1 LILHTGLL
9 TINNVGVLAWLSTC
23 YINANSNLSHTMR
36 NLSAMRYPIL
46 LLALLCASCG
56 TALPSVKPYKL
67 DVQQGNVVT
76 SKMLLQLRPGMTQS
90 QVRFIMGTPLIQDSF
105 HGKRWDYVY
114 QMREN
119 GKITEQRRVIL
130 DFEKDVLKTVRGD
143 VIPSTTDASKSN
155 EVADNSGTRVI
166 NPSAKAEDKS
176 LFGALKFWKKE
187 PVANPAPEVKAKAD
201 EPTKQPVTP
210 AVTSEAKPV
219 ESKPLEPAATPVVG
233 NPESQSVLA
242 VPLLPVE
249 PSPVASA
256 VAPVAA
262 EAPAAAVVETPAA
275 VAPSVESASV
285 EAAPVVADT
294 VASPVATPMA
304 EPAAV
309 VEPAAVQSA
318 AESSPVEASSIE
330 TGVEASSA
338 EPLAVPAAT
347 PTYESPSGM
356 QFERNLSKLPEDI
369 APPPAPEPA
378 PVVSKP
384 PAASTELPKAK
395 ELPVTAKPSFFDRML
410 EKIGF

>member
-1 LILHTGLL
+1 
-9 TINNVGVLAWLSTC
+9 
-23 YINANSNLSHTMR
+23 MR
-36 NLSAMRYPIL
+36 NLSAMRYSIL

-130 DFEKDVLKTVRGD
+130 DFENDLLKTVRGD
-143 VIPSTTDASKSN
+143 VVASASDASKSN

-176 LFGALKFWKKE
+176 LFGALKFWQKKPTAK
-187 PVANPAPEVKAKAD
+187 PVPQVKAD
-201 EPTKQPVTP
+201 ESSKQAVAP
-210 AVTSEAKPV
+210 AVASETKPA
-219 ESKPLEPAATPVVG
+219 ESKPLEPAVTPATVT
-233 NPESQSVLA
+233 PETQSVLA
-242 VPLLPVE
+242 VPLLPAE
-249 PSPVASA
+249 PSPVAA
-256 VAPVAA
+256 TQGPVAAA

-275 VAPSVESASV
+275 VTPSGESTSAKSASV
-285 EAAPVVADT
+285 DAAPVQTEAAPTAAVESPSAE
-294 VASPVATPMA
+294 PVAV
-304 EPAAV
+304 EAAT
-309 VEPAAVQSA
+309 
-318 AESSPVEASSIE
+318 ESSPVQAS
-330 TGVEASSA
+330 GVEAGSA
-338 EPLAVPAAT
+338 EPLAAPAAT
-347 PTYESPSGM
+347 PVYESPSGM
-356 QFERNLSKLPEDI
+356 QFERNLSVLPEDI
-369 APPPAPEPA
+369 APPSVPEPA
-378 PVVSKP
+378 PVVTKP

>member
-1 LILHTGLL
+1 
-9 TINNVGVLAWLSTC
+9 
-23 YINANSNLSHTMR
+23 MR

-285 EAAPVVADT
+285 EASPVVADT

-347 PTYESPSGM
+347 PAYESPSGM

>member
-1 LILHTGLL
+1 
-9 TINNVGVLAWLSTC
+9 
-23 YINANSNLSHTMR
+23 MR

-242 VPLLPVE
+242 VPLLPAE
-249 PSPVASA
+249 PSPVAA
-256 VAPVAA
+256 TQAPV
-262 EAPAAAVVETPAA
+262 AAVVETPAA
-275 VAPSVESASV
+275 VTPSVESTSVESASV
-285 EAAPVVADT
+285 EAAPVQTEAAPSAAVESPAAEPVAAEPVAAEAAT
-294 VASPVATPMA
+294 EASPTEV
-304 EPAAV
+304 
-309 VEPAAVQSA
+309 
-318 AESSPVEASSIE
+318 

-338 EPLAVPAAT
+338 EPLAAPAAT
-347 PTYESPSGM
+347 PAYESPSGM

-369 APPPAPEPA
+369 APPPVPEPA
-378 PVVSKP
+378 PVVTKP

>member
-1 LILHTGLL
+1 
-9 TINNVGVLAWLSTC
+9 
-23 YINANSNLSHTMR
+23 MR

-242 VPLLPVE
+242 VPLLPAE
-249 PSPVASA
+249 PSPVAA
-256 VAPVAA
+256 TQAPV
-262 EAPAAAVVETPAA
+262 AAVVETPAA
-275 VAPSVESASV
+275 VTPSVESTSVESASV
-285 EAAPVVADT
+285 EAAPVQTEAAPSAAVESPAAEPVAAEAAT
-294 VASPVATPMA
+294 EASPTEV
-304 EPAAV
+304 
-309 VEPAAVQSA
+309 
-318 AESSPVEASSIE
+318 

-338 EPLAVPAAT
+338 EPLAAPAAT
-347 PTYESPSGM
+347 PAYESPSGM

-369 APPPAPEPA
+369 APPPVPEPA
-378 PVVSKP
+378 PVVTKP

>member
-1 LILHTGLL
+1 
-9 TINNVGVLAWLSTC
+9 
-23 YINANSNLSHTMR
+23 
-36 NLSAMRYPIL
+36 
-46 LLALLCASCG
+46 
-56 TALPSVKPYKL
+56 
-67 DVQQGNVVT
+67 
-76 SKMLLQLRPGMTQS
+76 MTQS

-130 DFEKDVLKTVRGD
+130 DFENDLLKTVRGD
-143 VIPSTTDASKSN
+143 VVASAGDASKSN

-176 LFGALKFWKKE
+176 LFGALKFWEKE
-187 PVANPAPEVKAKAD
+187 PAAKPAPQVKAEEAN
-201 EPTKQPVTP
+201 KQTVTP
-210 AVTSEAKPV
+210 AAASEAKPA
-219 ESKPLEPAATPVVG
+219 ESKPLEPVAAA
-233 NPESQSVLA
+233 PESQSVLA
-242 VPLLPVE
+242 VPLLPAE
-249 PSPVASA
+249 PGPVAAA
-256 VAPVAA
+256 VAPV
-262 EAPAAAVVETPAA
+262 AAVVETPAA
-275 VAPSVESASV
+275 VAPSVESASL

-294 VASPVATPMA
+294 VASPVATPVA

-309 VEPAAVQSA
+309 VEQTAAV
-318 AESSPVEASSIE
+318 EP
-330 TGVEASSA
+330 GVEASSA

-347 PTYESPSGM
+347 PAYESPSGM

>member
-1 LILHTGLL
+1 
-9 TINNVGVLAWLSTC
+9 
-23 YINANSNLSHTMR
+23 MR

-130 DFEKDVLKTVRGD
+130 DFENDLLKTVRGD
-143 VIPSTTDASKSN
+143 VIPSTGDASKTN

-201 EPTKQPVTP
+201 EPSKQAVTP
-210 AVTSEAKPV
+210 AVTSEAKPA
-219 ESKPLEPAATPVVG
+219 ESKALEPAAAPVLG
-233 NPESQSVLA
+233 NSETQSVLA
-242 VPLLPVE
+242 VPLLPAE
-249 PSPVASA
+249 PSSVAA
-256 VAPVAA
+256 TQAPVATA
-262 EAPAAAVVETPAA
+262 EAPAAAMVEAPAA
-275 VAPSVESASV
+275 VAPSV

-294 VASPVATPMA
+294 VATPVA

-309 VEPAAVQSA
+309 VEQPAAVEPAAVQSA
-318 AESSPVEASSIE
+318 AEASPVETA
-330 TGVEASSA
+330 VEASTA
-338 EPLAVPAAT
+338 EPLSVPAAT
-347 PTYESPSGM
+347 PAYESPSGM

-369 APPPAPEPA
+369 APPTAPEPA

>member
-1 LILHTGLL
+1 
-9 TINNVGVLAWLSTC
+9 
-23 YINANSNLSHTMR
+23 MR
-36 NLSAMRYPIL
+36 NLSAMRYSIL

-130 DFEKDVLKTVRGD
+130 DFENDLLKTVRGD
-143 VIPSTTDASKSN
+143 VIPSTGDASKSN

-176 LFGALKFWKKE
+176 LFGALKFWQKE
-187 PVANPAPEVKAKAD
+187 PTAKLVPQVKAD
-201 EPTKQPVTP
+201 ESSKQAVAP
-210 AVTSEAKPV
+210 AVASETKPSESKPS
-219 ESKPLEPAATPVVG
+219 ESKPLEPAVVPATVS
-233 NPESQSVLA
+233 PETQSVLA
-242 VPLLPVE
+242 VPLLPAE
-249 PSPVASA
+249 PSPVAA
-256 VAPVAA
+256 TQAPVAAA
-262 EAPAAAVVETPAA
+262 EAPAAAVVETPDA
-275 VAPSVESASV
+275 VTPSVESTSVESTSVKSASV
-285 EAAPVVADT
+285 EAAPVQTEAAPIAAVE
-294 VASPVATPMA
+294 SPAA

-309 VEPAAVQSA
+309 EAAT
-318 AESSPVEASSIE
+318 ESSPVATS
-330 TGVEASSA
+330 GVEAGSA
-338 EPLAVPAAT
+338 EPLAAPAAT
-347 PTYESPSGM
+347 PVYESPSGM
-356 QFERNLSKLPEDI
+356 QFDRNLSALPEDI
-369 APPPAPEPA
+369 APPSVPEPA
-378 PVVSKP
+378 PVVTKP

>member
-1 LILHTGLL
+1 
-9 TINNVGVLAWLSTC
+9 
-23 YINANSNLSHTMR
+23 MR
-36 NLSAMRYPIL
+36 NLSAMRYSIL

-130 DFEKDVLKTVRGD
+130 DFENDLLKTVRGD
-143 VIPSTTDASKSN
+143 VVASASDASKSN

-187 PVANPAPEVKAKAD
+187 PVANPAPELKAKAV
-201 EPTKQPVTP
+201 ESSKQAVAP
-210 AVTSEAKPV
+210 AVASETKPSESKPS
-219 ESKPLEPAATPVVG
+219 ESKPLEPAVTPATVT
-233 NPESQSVLA
+233 PETQSVLA
-242 VPLLPVE
+242 VPLLPAE
-249 PSPVASA
+249 PSPVAA
-256 VAPVAA
+256 TQAPVAAA

-275 VAPSVESASV
+275 VTPSVESTSVKSASV
-285 EAAPVVADT
+285 EAAPVQTEA
-294 VASPVATPMA
+294 APIAALESPAA

-309 VEPAAVQSA
+309 ETAT
-318 AESSPVEASSIE
+318 ESSPVATS
-330 TGVEASSA
+330 GVEAGSA
-338 EPLAVPAAT
+338 EPLAAPAAT
-347 PTYESPSGM
+347 PVYESPSGM
-356 QFERNLSKLPEDI
+356 QFERNLSALPEDI
-369 APPPAPEPA
+369 APPSVPEPA
-378 PVVSKP
+378 PVVTKP

>member
-1 LILHTGLL
+1 
-9 TINNVGVLAWLSTC
+9 
-23 YINANSNLSHTMR
+23 MR
-36 NLSAMRYPIL
+36 NLSSMRYPIL

-143 VIPSTTDASKSN
+143 VIPSTADASKSN

-176 LFGALKFWKKE
+176 LFRALKFWKKE

-256 VAPVAA
+256 VAP
-262 EAPAAAVVETPAA
+262 AAAVVETPAA

-285 EAAPVVADT
+285 EASPVVADT

-356 QFERNLSKLPEDI
+356 QFERNLSRLPEDI

>member
-1 LILHTGLL
+1 
-9 TINNVGVLAWLSTC
+9 
-23 YINANSNLSHTMR
+23 MR
-36 NLSAMRYPIL
+36 NLSATRYPIL

-56 TALPSVKPYKL
+56 TALPSIKPYKL

-114 QMREN
+114 LMREN

-130 DFEKDVLKTVRGD
+130 DFENDLLKTVRGD
-143 VIPSTTDASKSN
+143 VIPSAADASKSN

-176 LFGALKFWKKE
+176 LFSTLKFWEKE
-187 PVANPAPEVKAKAD
+187 PAANPAPQAKAD
-201 EPTKQPVTP
+201 EPSKQAVTP
-210 AVTSEAKPV
+210 VVASETKPA
-219 ESKPLEPAATPVVG
+219 ESKPLEAAATPVLTDPAAAK
-233 NPESQSVLA
+233 PESQSVLA
-242 VPLLPVE
+242 VPLLPAE
-249 PSPVASA
+249 PSPLAA
-256 VAPVAA
+256 TQAPVAAA

-275 VAPSVESASV
+275 VRPSVESTSV
-285 EAAPVVADT
+285 EAAPVQAEAAPTAAVE
-294 VASPVATPMA
+294 SPAA

-309 VEPAAVQSA
+309 EVASEA
-318 AESSPVEASSIE
+318 SPVEAS
-330 TGVEASSA
+330 GVEAGSA
-338 EPLAVPAAT
+338 EPLAAPAAT
-347 PTYESPSGM
+347 PVYESPSGM
-356 QFERNLSKLPEDI
+356 QFERNLSALPEDI
-369 APPPAPEPA
+369 APPSVPEPA

>member
-1 LILHTGLL
+1 
-9 TINNVGVLAWLSTC
+9 
-23 YINANSNLSHTMR
+23 MR

-130 DFEKDVLKTVRGD
+130 DFENDLLKTVRGD
-143 VIPSTTDASKSN
+143 VIPSTGDASKSN

-201 EPTKQPVTP
+201 EPSKQAVTP
-210 AVTSEAKPV
+210 AVTSEAKPA
-219 ESKPLEPAATPVVG
+219 ESKALEPAAAPVLG
-233 NPESQSVLA
+233 NSETQSVLA
-242 VPLLPVE
+242 VPLLPAE
-249 PSPVASA
+249 PSSVAA
-256 VAPVAA
+256 TQAPVATA
-262 EAPAAAVVETPAA
+262 EAPAAVVEQPAA
-275 VAPSVESASV
+275 
-285 EAAPVVADT
+285 
-294 VASPVATPMA
+294 
-304 EPAAV
+304 

-318 AESSPVEASSIE
+318 VEASPVEASPVE
-330 TGVEASSA
+330 TAVEASTA
-338 EPLAVPAAT
+338 EPLAVPAVT
-347 PTYESPSGM
+347 PAYESPSGM

>member
-1 LILHTGLL
+1 
-9 TINNVGVLAWLSTC
+9 
-23 YINANSNLSHTMR
+23 MR
-36 NLSAMRYPIL
+36 NLSATRYPIL

-56 TALPSVKPYKL
+56 TALPSIKPYKL

-114 QMREN
+114 LMREN

-130 DFEKDVLKTVRGD
+130 DFENDLLKTVRGD
-143 VIPSTTDASKSN
+143 VIPSAADASKSN

-176 LFGALKFWKKE
+176 LFSTLKFWEKE
-187 PVANPAPEVKAKAD
+187 PAANSAPQAKAD
-201 EPTKQPVTP
+201 EPTKQAVTP
-210 AVTSEAKPV
+210 VVASETKPA
-219 ESKPLEPAATPVVG
+219 ESKPLEATATPVLTDPAAAK
-233 NPESQSVLA
+233 PESQSVLA
-242 VPLLPVE
+242 VPLLPAE
-249 PSPVASA
+249 PSPVAA
-256 VAPVAA
+256 TQAPVAAA

-275 VAPSVESASV
+275 VTPIVESASV
-285 EAAPVVADT
+285 KAAPVQTKAAPTAAVE
-294 VASPVATPMA
+294 SPVA

-309 VEPAAVQSA
+309 EAATQA
-318 AESSPVEASSIE
+318 SPVEAS
-330 TGVEASSA
+330 GVEASSA
-338 EPLAVPAAT
+338 EPLAAPAAT
-347 PTYESPSGM
+347 PVYESPSGM
-356 QFERNLSKLPEDI
+356 QFERNLSKLLEDI
-369 APPPAPEPA
+369 APPSVPEPA
-378 PVVSKP
+378 PVVTKP

>member
-1 LILHTGLL
+1 
-9 TINNVGVLAWLSTC
+9 
-23 YINANSNLSHTMR
+23 MR
-36 NLSAMRYPIL
+36 NLSAMRYSIL

-130 DFEKDVLKTVRGD
+130 DFENDLLKTVRGD
-143 VIPSTTDASKSN
+143 VIPSTGDASKSN

-176 LFGALKFWKKE
+176 LFGALKFWQKE
-187 PVANPAPEVKAKAD
+187 PTAKPVPQVKAD
-201 EPTKQPVTP
+201 ESSKQAVAP
-210 AVTSEAKPV
+210 AVASETKPA
-219 ESKPLEPAATPVVG
+219 ESKPLEPAVTPATVS
-233 NPESQSVLA
+233 PETQSVLA
-242 VPLLPVE
+242 VPLLPAE
-249 PSPVASA
+249 PSPVAA
-256 VAPVAA
+256 TQAPEAAA

-275 VAPSVESASV
+275 VTPSGESTSVESAGV
-285 EAAPVVADT
+285 EAAPVQTEAAPTAAVESP
-294 VASPVATPMA
+294 AS

-309 VEPAAVQSA
+309 ETAT
-318 AESSPVEASSIE
+318 ESSSVATS
-330 TGVEASSA
+330 GVEAGSA
-338 EPLAVPAAT
+338 EPLAAPAAT
-347 PTYESPSGM
+347 PVYESPSGM
-356 QFERNLSKLPEDI
+356 QFERNLSALPEDI
-369 APPPAPEPA
+369 APPSVPEPA
-378 PVVSKP
+378 PVVTKP

>member
-1 LILHTGLL
+1 
-9 TINNVGVLAWLSTC
+9 
-23 YINANSNLSHTMR
+23 MR
-36 NLSAMRYPIL
+36 NLSAMRYSIL

-130 DFEKDVLKTVRGD
+130 DFENDLLKTVRGD
-143 VIPSTTDASKSN
+143 VVASASDASKSN

-187 PVANPAPEVKAKAD
+187 PVANPAPELKAKAV
-201 EPTKQPVTP
+201 ESSKQAVAP
-210 AVTSEAKPV
+210 AVASETKPA
-219 ESKPLEPAATPVVG
+219 ESKPLEPAVTPATVS
-233 NPESQSVLA
+233 PETQSVLA
-242 VPLLPVE
+242 VPLLPAE
-249 PSPVASA
+249 PSPVAA
-256 VAPVAA
+256 TQAPVAAA

-275 VAPSVESASV
+275 VTPSVESTSGESTSVKSASV
-285 EAAPVVADT
+285 EAAPVQTEA
-294 VASPVATPMA
+294 APIAALESPAA

-309 VEPAAVQSA
+309 ETAT
-318 AESSPVEASSIE
+318 ESSPVATS
-330 TGVEASSA
+330 GVEAGSA
-338 EPLAVPAAT
+338 EPLAAPAAT
-347 PTYESPSGM
+347 PVYESPSGM
-356 QFERNLSKLPEDI
+356 QFERNLSALPEDI
-369 APPPAPEPA
+369 APPSVPEPA
-378 PVVSKP
+378 PVVTKP

>member
-1 LILHTGLL
+1 MGLL

-36 NLSAMRYPIL
+36 NLSATRYPIL

-56 TALPSVKPYKL
+56 TALPSIKPYKL

-114 QMREN
+114 LMREN

-130 DFEKDVLKTVRGD
+130 DFENDLLKTVRGD
-143 VIPSTTDASKSN
+143 VIPSAADASKSN

-176 LFGALKFWKKE
+176 LFSTLKFWEKE
-187 PVANPAPEVKAKAD
+187 PAANSAPQAKAD
-201 EPTKQPVTP
+201 EPTKQAVTP
-210 AVTSEAKPV
+210 VVASETKPA
-219 ESKPLEPAATPVVG
+219 ESKPLEATATPVLTDPAAAK
-233 NPESQSVLA
+233 PESQSVLA
-242 VPLLPVE
+242 VPLLPAE
-249 PSPVASA
+249 PGPVAA
-256 VAPVAA
+256 THAPVAA
-262 EAPAAAVVETPAA
+262 AVETPVA
-275 VAPSVESASV
+275 VTPSVESASV
-285 EAAPVVADT
+285 EAAPVQTEAAPTAAVE
-294 VASPVATPMA
+294 SPAA

-309 VEPAAVQSA
+309 EAATQA
-318 AESSPVEASSIE
+318 SPVEAS
-330 TGVEASSA
+330 GVEASSA
-338 EPLAVPAAT
+338 EPLAVPA
-347 PTYESPSGM
+347 YESPSGM

-369 APPPAPEPA
+369 APPSVPEPA
-378 PVVSKP
+378 PVVTKP

>member
-1 LILHTGLL
+1 
-9 TINNVGVLAWLSTC
+9 
-23 YINANSNLSHTMR
+23 MR

-201 EPTKQPVTP
+201 EPTKQPLTP

-275 VAPSVESASV
+275 VAPSL
-285 EAAPVVADT
+285 EAAPVVA
-294 VASPVATPMA
+294 

-309 VEPAAVQSA
+309 VEQSAAVEPAAVQSA
-318 AESSPVEASSIE
+318 AESSPVEASPVEASSIE

-378 PVVSKP
+378 PVVSKL

>member
-1 LILHTGLL
+1 
-9 TINNVGVLAWLSTC
+9 
-23 YINANSNLSHTMR
+23 MR

-347 PTYESPSGM
+347 PAYESPSGM

>member
-1 LILHTGLL
+1 
-9 TINNVGVLAWLSTC
+9 
-23 YINANSNLSHTMR
+23 MR

-384 PAASTELPKAK
+384 SAASTELPKAK

>member
-1 LILHTGLL
+1 
-9 TINNVGVLAWLSTC
+9 
-23 YINANSNLSHTMR
+23 MR
-36 NLSAMRYPIL
+36 NLSATRYPIL

-130 DFEKDVLKTVRGD
+130 DFENDLLKTVRGD
-143 VIPSTTDASKSN
+143 VVASAGDASKSN

-176 LFGALKFWKKE
+176 LFGALKFWEKE
-187 PVANPAPEVKAKAD
+187 PAAKPAPQVKAEEAN
-201 EPTKQPVTP
+201 KQTVTP
-210 AVTSEAKPV
+210 AAASEAKPA
-219 ESKPLEPAATPVVG
+219 ESKPLEPVAAA
-233 NPESQSVLA
+233 PESQSVLA
-242 VPLLPVE
+242 VPLLPAE
-249 PSPVASA
+249 PGPVAAA
-256 VAPVAA
+256 VAPV
-262 EAPAAAVVETPAA
+262 AAVVETPAA
-275 VAPSVESASV
+275 VAPSVESASL

-294 VASPVATPMA
+294 VASPVATPVA

-309 VEPAAVQSA
+309 VEQTAAV
-318 AESSPVEASSIE
+318 EP
-330 TGVEASSA
+330 GVEASSA

-347 PTYESPSGM
+347 PAYESPSGM

>member
-1 LILHTGLL
+1 
-9 TINNVGVLAWLSTC
+9 
-23 YINANSNLSHTMR
+23 MR

-201 EPTKQPVTP
+201 EPTKQPLTP

-242 VPLLPVE
+242 VPLLPAE
-249 PSPVASA
+249 PSPVAA
-256 VAPVAA
+256 TQAPV
-262 EAPAAAVVETPAA
+262 AAVVETPAA
-275 VAPSVESASV
+275 VTPSVESTSVESTSVESASV
-285 EAAPVVADT
+285 EAAPVQTEAAPSAAVESPAAEPVAAEAAT
-294 VASPVATPMA
+294 EASPTEV
-304 EPAAV
+304 
-309 VEPAAVQSA
+309 
-318 AESSPVEASSIE
+318 

-338 EPLAVPAAT
+338 EPLAAPAAT
-347 PTYESPSGM
+347 PAYESPSGM

-369 APPPAPEPA
+369 APPPVPEPA
-378 PVVSKP
+378 PVVTKP

>member
-1 LILHTGLL
+1 LHTGLL

-242 VPLLPVE
+242 VPLLPAE

-275 VAPSVESASV
+275 VAPSL
-285 EAAPVVADT
+285 EAAPVVA
-294 VASPVATPMA
+294 

-309 VEPAAVQSA
+309 VEQSAAVEPAAVQSA

>member
-1 LILHTGLL
+1 
-9 TINNVGVLAWLSTC
+9 
-23 YINANSNLSHTMR
+23 
-36 NLSAMRYPIL
+36 
-46 LLALLCASCG
+46 
-56 TALPSVKPYKL
+56 
-67 DVQQGNVVT
+67 
-76 SKMLLQLRPGMTQS
+76 MLLQLRPGMTQS

-130 DFEKDVLKTVRGD
+130 DFENEVLKTVRGD
-143 VIPSTTDASKSN
+143 VIPSTGDASKSN
-155 EVADNSGTRVI
+155 DVADNSGTRVI

-187 PVANPAPEVKAKAD
+187 PVANPAPELKAKAD
-201 EPTKQPVTP
+201 EPSKQATSP
-210 AVTSEAKPV
+210 AVASEAKPA
-219 ESKPLEPAATPVVG
+219 ESKPLEPVAAA
-233 NPESQSVLA
+233 PESQSVLA
-242 VPLLPVE
+242 VPLLPAE
-249 PSPVASA
+249 PGPVAAA
-256 VAPVAA
+256 VAPV
-262 EAPAAAVVETPAA
+262 AAVVETPAA
-275 VAPSVESASV
+275 VAPSVESASL

-294 VASPVATPMA
+294 VASPVATPVA

-309 VEPAAVQSA
+309 VEQTAAV
-318 AESSPVEASSIE
+318 EP
-330 TGVEASSA
+330 GVEASSA

-347 PTYESPSGM
+347 PAYESPSGM